1 MFTKSIS
8 SNALKTI
15 FGSVRGVG
23 ATAVSFI
30 HLGTTMNRHPPHN
43 HTHTHTSRSLFFQ
56 FVCVHSLL
64 FSFLCPFC
72 HSSILLLRSCC
83 TLFVHSSLSRTLIF
97 LSRFLF
103 TRIDHPY
110 AHSINRT
117 RLHTRTISIIHLV
130 WAGVSA
136 KLTQISSSSNIS

>member
-72 HSSILLLRSCC
+72 HSSILLLRSC
-83 TLFVHSSLSRTLIF
+83 SLSRTLIF

-136 KLTQISSSSNIS
+136 KLTQISSSSSNIS